1 MPYVSRI
8 TRHALALLLCGSASA
23 SAYTLTF
30 NPNNQNVALG
40 AQASV
45 EIGISGVMPDGL
57 GNYDFDVLFDPAIL
71 AFDQAIDHY
80 GLGSALGLG
89 ALPDV
94 GRVTLSDFSLEPPAD
109 LLALQGD
116 SFPLL
121 TLIFDTLAVGSSA
134 LEFDRINLGDVYGD
148 PVSLAAAGPGSISV
162 DPAQIPEPG
171 SLALLLGGLLSTL
184 LVRRNCDR
192 G

>member
-1 MPYVSRI
+1 MLGFSGI
-8 TRHALALLLCGSASA
+8 TRFALALLLCGSASA

-30 NPNNQNVALG
+30 NPNSQNVALG

-45 EIGISGVMPDGL
+45 EIGISGVMPAGL
-57 GNYDFDVLFDPAIL
+57 GNYDFDVVFDPAIL
-71 AFDQAIDHY
+71 AFDEAIDHL
-80 GLGSALGLG
+80 GLGSAFGLG

-94 GRVTLSDFSLEPPAD
+94 GRVTLSDFSLEDPTV
-109 LLALQGD
+109 LLALQTD

-121 TLIFDTLAVGSSA
+121 TLVFDTLAVGSSA
-134 LEFDRINLGDVYGD
+134 LEFVLVNLGDVNGD
-148 PVSLAAAGPGSISV
+148 GVTLAAADPGSISV

-171 SLALLLGGLLSTL
+171 SLALLLGGLLSA
-184 LVRRNCDR
+184 LVMRRNCNR